1 MSLTH
6 AAQSRRAPD
15 GSRVVAVRIL
25 PPAQEEP
32 GPFAD
37 LIPLTDEQTRLIFA
51 FGRRTANPAEQNTGS
66 SSTNP
71 ATATN

>member
-15 GSRVVAVRIL
+15 GSQVVAVRIL

-37 LIPLTDEQTRLIFA
+37 LIPLTDDQTRLIFA
-51 FGRRTANPAEQNTGS
+51 FAGRQPLSTQQQKHKTHAN
-66 SSTNP
+66 
-71 ATATN
+71 